1 MPRCLLILLC
11 WSSLAVADDL
21 VIVGDREWCG
31 ACQRLHADLAR
42 HPEAVVGHTVTWSD
56 GRAANWRVRQVPT
69 IIRLRDGR
77 EIDRQV
83 GYRGLAHFQRWL
95 RP

>member
-1 MPRCLLILLC
+1 
-11 WSSLAVADDL
+11 
-21 VIVGDREWCG
+21 
-31 ACQRLHADLAR
+31 
-42 HPEAVVGHTVTWSD
+42 
-56 GRAANWRVRQVPT
+56 VPT